1 MASYTLNQEL
11 NGIEISFDQKPDTD
25 TLTALKS
32 AGYRWHRV
40 KKVWYAKQTADRIN
54 LAKSISDGIQP
65 EAIQPEIK
73 SDLVYLLS
81 GEAKKEYIN
90 KYSFVV
96 NSKDDGTKHQF
107 TRGGW
112 IDYFNKKDYIHFK
125 KSGLT
130 VAVDRP
136 SIDSTI
142 YYNDEYDS
150 PINDDGSNKKEVFIR
165 YNMSNFRDFR
175 IYDWIQSRID
185 LETRG
190 CCSGIWANQPVLVEY
205 PHDNDNNEVYI
216 DFTSR
221 TEEENK
227 LDNVNIIPLDNDEIE
242 ALKNII
248 DGLKAA
254 YINRLET
261 YYKRYSKNIYSYG
274 YWANR

>member
-1 MASYTLNQEL
+1 MAYYTLNQEL
-11 NGIEISFDQKPDTD
+11 NGIEVTFDSKPDSD
-25 TLTALKS
+25 TLTALKA
-32 AGYRWHRV
+32 AGYRWHKV
-40 KKVWYAKQTADRIN
+40 KKLWYAKQTAERIA

-65 EAIQPEIK
+65 ETKPEVK
-73 SDLVYLLS
+73 NDLVYLLS

-107 TRGGW
+107 TKGGW

-142 YYNDEYDS
+142 YYDDEYDS

-165 YNMSNFRDFR
+165 YNMRNFNDFR
-175 IYDWIQSRID
+175 IYDWMQSRID

-190 CCSGIWANQPVLVEY
+190 CCSGIWSSHPVLVEY
-205 PHDNDNNEVYI
+205 QHNDDNNEVCI

-242 ALKNII
+242 ALKII
-248 DGLKAA
+248 VDGLKAA
-254 YINRLET
+254 YMNRLET

>member
-1 MASYTLNQEL
+1 MTSYTINNDL
-11 NGIEISFDQKPDTD
+11 NGIEISFEKKPNSD
-25 TLTALKS
+25 TLKALKS
-32 AGYRWHRV
+32 RGFRWHNV
-40 KKVWYAKQTADRIN
+40 KKLWYAKQTADR
-54 LAKSISDGIQP
+54 LTFAKSLAGLQEVPQESKP
-65 EAIQPEIK
+65 K
-73 SDLVYLLS
+73 LVYLLS

-90 KYSFVV
+90 NYSFVV

-107 TRGGW
+107 TKGGW
-112 IDYFNKKDYIHFK
+112 IDYFNKKDYIRFA

-130 VAVDRP
+130 VAIDRP

-150 PINDDGSNKKEVFIR
+150 PINADGSNKKEVFIR
-165 YNMSNFRDFR
+165 YNISNFNDFR

-190 CCSGIWANQPVLVEY
+190 CCSGIWSNQPVLIEY
-205 PHDNDNNEVYI
+205 PHDNDNNEVCI

-221 TEEENK
+221 REESTPSNA
-227 LDNVNIIPLDNDEIE
+227 NIIPLDNDEIE
-242 ALKNII
+242 ALKTIV
-248 DGLKAA
+248 DELKAA
-254 YINRLET
+254 YMNRLET

>member
-1 MASYTLNQEL
+1 MAYYTLNQEL
-11 NGIEISFDQKPDTD
+11 NGIEISFDSKPAAD
-25 TLTALKS
+25 TLTALKA

-65 EAIQPEIK
+65 ETKPEVK
-73 SDLVYLLS
+73 NDLVYLLS

-90 KYSFVV
+90 NYSFVV

-107 TRGGW
+107 TKGGW

-150 PINDDGSNKKEVFIR
+150 PINDDGSNKKEVFIH
-165 YNMSNFRDFR
+165 YNIRNFNDFR

-190 CCSGIWANQPVLVEY
+190 CCSGIWANHPVLVEY
-205 PHDNDNNEVYI
+205 PHNDDNNEVCI

-242 ALKNII
+242 ALKII
-248 DGLKAA
+248 VDGLKAA
-254 YINRLET
+254 YMNRLET